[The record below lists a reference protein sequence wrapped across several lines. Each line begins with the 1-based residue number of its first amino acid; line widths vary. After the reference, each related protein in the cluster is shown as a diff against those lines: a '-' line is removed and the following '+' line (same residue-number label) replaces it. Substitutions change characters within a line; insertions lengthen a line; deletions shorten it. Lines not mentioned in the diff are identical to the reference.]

1 MPNAM
6 DSVGVH
12 RTLSLHHHHHRISG
26 CHTHNQGA
34 FGLNRGVE
42 GTRGTVQ
49 SGEVLAL
56 TASSMISAATV
67 RAGSLPDT
75 TDMVGAFSSSF
86 S

>member
-12 RTLSLHHHHHRISG
+12 GTLSLHHHHRISG
-26 CHTHNQGA
+26 CNSHSQAA
-34 FGLNRGVE
+34 FSLSRGME
-42 GTRGTVQ
+42 GTCETVQ